1 MRLPV
6 FLPRITSPYARNFIA
21 TVASTWTSVIWSTW
35 RDIFKMWAIEW
46 TVKTFILG
54 RLYNFS
60 IMEYIHG
67 MEYIHAWRTQ
77 KYSPITR
84 PSIIPSSYHYLV
96 MYVLMDEVSNNN
108 VYRQGRCCLLQIL
121 NPWIWLNA
129 DPPSFVEVQPVSV
142 WMWPVLWS
150 GGLFWNYYFC
160 GGWGNQKCLSKSF
173 QRSENTLRTQPVIRD
188 HYIPLVCLNYQIL

>member
-1 MRLPV
+1 MASSRWWMRLPV
-6 FLPRITSPYARNFIA
+6 FLPSITSPYARNFIA
-21 TVASTWTSVIWSTW
+21 IVASTWTSVIWSTW

-129 DPPSFVEVQPVSV
+129 DPPS
-142 WMWPVLWS
+142 
-150 GGLFWNYYFC
+150 
-160 GGWGNQKCLSKSF
+160 
-173 QRSENTLRTQPVIRD
+173 RSPTCI
-188 HYIPLVCLNYQIL
+188 CLNVTSAVVWRSVLELLFFWGVGEPEVPF